1 MNLKTKILAKVTA
14 AFLVLSSIYTFA
26 GAENDIE
33 GEQLNSQPE
42 EMVGTQQV
50 DEETQ
55 TQEELSEFQ
64 KFQKEIEDV
73 TSGNSTSI
81 YIDDDIDIE
90 ETIEVFGKV
99 TLNTMGN
106 ITLRKGSFNGSIFK
120 VNSGATLTLNCDIGK
135 FELSGDDGGSG
146 PLVEN
151 LGTFKIRNGVILRGN
166 ENEENGGAVYNSG
179 TFEMSGGEIIN
190 CSAEYGG
197 AVFNTGIFNMLNG
210 KISNNKATKG
220 GGGIFNASNGK
231 FSMSG
236 GEISSNSG
244 ATGGAIYNVGEFNMS
259 GPAYIPY
266 GDNNDVML
274 TNTHIN
280 ITGALTNSSAPMATV
295 RLSET
300 APGSVIAK
308 ALSGATIGEGN
319 IACLGSAYDLFEYNN
334 SLVLCNTTNSVCPS
348 TPEYFGKTISVKLH
362 LSQTP
367 GTVVGKIFD
376 SNGNAVSKSGETFT
390 TFSEAETTTSTTQD
404 VLDMGDSNSC
414 SGGATAYLYKTT
426 ISTVP
431 TGQCTLK
438 LFDAKNNLIIG
449 NIKFT
454 VDQTAPQ
461 ISNSK
466 VTNATS
472 TGTNTYKYSETP
484 TIKFYYEDEESTI
497 KTVSLTRP
505 ANGAKLQESNLG
517 SDSNG
522 DYVSYKIQEP
532 GTYTFAIIDIAGN
545 KNEIKYT
552 FTKDTTAT
560 TTTAA
565 AANTTDA
572 TSTTNTTTSNITGP
586 VKIKLI
592 TTKEPA
598 GKTVAGVAKNAK
610 ISLADYLD
618 TTFFSAGTN
627 KIEIIS
633 EEGGTVTL
641 TAADIIQKAKE
652 QAASSTTATTN
663 ATSDA
668 TLALNFIKQYTNFS
682 LETKFED
689 DDDEL
694 QKIRTQNKTYLGNG
708 EDIAMLSFV
717 TKQALP
723 CNKATVSIVA
733 DSVAAARVLNL
744 PIDVYKANSSGAIS
758 NLVSSNN
765 MASGVI
771 NFEITDTNSSYIMKK
786 VSVSAKQSNNTY
798 KKCEIDGLN
807 VEAQKLKELAAEEG
821 VKNVVINGDYFIWNI
836 AAKQAKKISRTGK
849 WDLDI
854 KIMSPTD
861 TKNKYKL
868 DSSKNVI
875 LDFATKGSNGCK
887 ATIYIRVADSLK
899 NKKGVTV
906 YKLNQNGK
914 LTAIAKNK
922 TVSKNGVILL
932 TSIKST

>member
-1 MNLKTKILAKVTA
+1 MKTKILVKVTA

-26 GAENDIE
+26 GAENDMQ
-33 GEQLNSQPE
+33 GEQLNSQSE
-42 EMVGTQQV
+42 EMAGAQQV
-50 DEETQ
+50 EEETQ

-64 KFQKEIEDV
+64 KFQEEIEDV
-73 TSGNSTSI
+73 TSGSSTSI
-81 YIDDDIDIE
+81 YVDDDIDIE

-106 ITLRKGSFNGSIFK
+106 ITLRKGSFSGSIFK
-120 VNSGATLTLNCDIGK
+120 INSGATLTLNCDIGE

-166 ENEENGGAVYNSG
+166 ENAENGGAVYNSG
-179 TFEMSGGEIIN
+179 TFEMSGGEIVN

-197 AVFNTGIFNMLNG
+197 AVFNTGIFNMLDG
-210 KISNNKATKG
+210 KISNNKATN

-236 GEISSNSG
+236 GEISNNSG
-244 ATGGAIYNVGEFNMS
+244 TMGGAIYNVGEFNMS

-274 TNTHIN
+274 ANTHIN

-308 ALSGATIGEGN
+308 ALSGTTIGEGN
-319 IACLGSAYDLFEYNN
+319 IACLDSEYDLFEYNN

-376 SNGNAVSKSGETFT
+376 STGNAVSKSGATFT
-390 TFSEAETTTSTTQD
+390 TFSEAETNTSTTQD
-404 VLDMGDSNSC
+404 ILDIGDSNSC

-438 LFDAKNNLIIG
+438 LFDVKNNLIIG

-484 TIKFYYEDEESTI
+484 TVKFYYEDEESII

-505 ANGAKLQESNLG
+505 TNGAKLQESDLG

-552 FTKDTTAT
+552 FTKDATTTTKTSTTAT
-560 TTTAA
+560 T
-565 AANTTDA
+565 
-572 TSTTNTTTSNITGP
+572 STTNATTSNITGP

-598 GKTVAGVAKNAK
+598 GKTVASVAKNAK

-618 TTFFSAGTN
+618 ATFFSAGTN

-652 QAASSTTATTN
+652 QTASSTTATTN

-668 TLALNFIKQYTNFS
+668 TVAVNFIKQYTNFS

-694 QKIRTQNKTYLGNG
+694 QKIRAQNKTYLGSD

-744 PIDVYKANSSGAIS
+744 PVDVYKANSSGTIS
-758 NLVSSNN
+758 NLVSSSN
-765 MASGVI
+765 MARGVI
-771 NFEITDTNSSYIMKK
+771 NFEITDTNSSYVMKK

-798 KKCEIDGLN
+798 KKCAIDGLN
-807 VEAQKLKELAAEEG
+807 VEVQKLKELASEDG

-836 AAKQAKKISRTGK
+836 TAKEAKKISRTGK

-854 KIMSPTD
+854 KIISPTD
-861 TKNKYKL
+861 TKSKYKL

-887 ATIYIRVADSLK
+887 ATIYVRVADSLK